1 MIYTKKANFPYP
13 ILMNF
18 TDDYKDPE
26 FELDINIQDN
36 TDEYTIKINW
46 KISSV
51 FIKNLVESDKAD
63 LVFIIK

>member
-13 ILMNF
+13 ILKKF

-46 KISSV
+46 KIS
-51 FIKNLVESDKAD
+51 K
-63 LVFIIK
+63 